1 MLKIS
6 DFSRLTFVPA
16 KTLRYYDEIGLFQ
29 PQHVDRFTG
38 YRYYDMGQLSRLN
51 RILALKALGLSLE
64 QIKQVLDD
72 GLTAEQIR
80 GMFRLK
86 QAESQQ
92 RLREEQQRLSYIE
105 NKLRQIEQEGKM
117 SDYDVI
123 LKRVPAVHAA
133 SIRGVVRSM
142 DEIGAALG
150 EMFGALFQ
158 HVGEHGKMSGKPE
171 EYGITIYPHAE
182 WSSEYVEM
190 EAATGIIG
198 TLMETDRIH
207 MTTLPEIEQAACMT
221 HHGPYTTLSTSYDAI
236 TKWIGSNQYEIAGPN
251 REVALAYD
259 PQGDPNLW
267 VTELQIPVRKRIEH
281 K

>member
-16 KTLRYYDEIGLFQ
+16 KTLRYYDEMALFQ

-72 GLTAEQIR
+72 GLTVEQLR

-117 SDYDVI
+117 SDYDII
-123 LKRVPAVHAA
+123 LKGVPAIQAA
-133 SIRGVVRSM
+133 SIRGVVHSM
-142 DEIGAALG
+142 DEISAALG
-150 EMFGALFQ
+150 EMFGTLLQ

-171 EYGITIYPHAE
+171 EYGMAF
-182 WSSEYVEM
+182 SSV
-190 EAATGIIG
+190 
-198 TLMETDRIH
+198 
-207 MTTLPEIEQAACMT
+207 CMRT
-221 HHGPYTTLSTSYDAI
+221 WCAF
-236 TKWIGSNQYEIAGPN
+236 
-251 REVALAYD
+251 VA
-259 PQGDPNLW
+259 
-267 VTELQIPVRKRIEH
+267 RKIMNV
-281 K
+281 

>member
-38 YRYYDMGQLSRLN
+38 YRYYDMGQLPRLN

-64 QIKQVLDD
+64 QIKQMLDD
-72 GLTAEQIR
+72 DLTTEQIR
-80 GMFRLK
+80 GMLRLK

-92 RLREEQQRLSYIE
+92 RMREEQQRLLYIE
-105 NKLRQIEQEGKM
+105 SKLRQIEQEGKM
-117 SDYDVI
+117 SDRDVI
-123 LKRVPAVHAA
+123 LKRIPVVHAA
-133 SIRGVVRSM
+133 SIRGTVHSM
-142 DEIGAALG
+142 NEIGAVLG
-150 EMFGALFQ
+150 EMFGVLFQ
-158 HVGEHGKMSGKPE
+158 HVAVHGKMSGKPE
-171 EYGITIYPHAE
+171 ENGITIYPHAE
-182 WSSEYVEM
+182 WQDDVEI

-198 TLMETDRIH
+198 TLPETERIRV
-207 MTTLPEIEQAACMT
+207 TTLPEIEQAACMM
-221 HHGPYTTLSTSYDAI
+221 HHGPYTALSSSYDALLQ
-236 TKWIGSNQYEIAGPN
+236 WIGSNQYEISGPN

-267 VTELQIPVRKRIEH
+267 VTELQVPVRKRA
-281 K
+281 